1 MINLPRRGLIV
12 DLVTPLDQAGRL
24 DRSALIRLIRR
35 VEGEV
40 CGFAAG
46 SVRMGEGLDLGLEV
60 RLEILAVL
68 VETSP
73 EGATIFF
80 EITGTSREETIEL
93 LERAEDL
100 LDPARPE
107 ANVFYLLTPLIY
119 HGNRGLPDHLSELG
133 RRSRRPFLLSNNP
146 DLIGFFR
153 AKLRHKNM
161 RTGIIKKMAAN
172 EQIVGLQFEG
182 ELDRALHYQQ
192 ALTSRQNFRFYDGGE
207 DNFMERPSSSGLI
220 SCGANLAPKAWADIV
235 KSSLNIYDSQRLSP
249 DHLSHIWESGRM
261 VRLLSDV
268 YRPNP
273 PAYIKT
279 ALNLMGLIPG
289 AVTASGRTA
298 PDADQVRRIE
308 ADLQTLGLI

>member
-24 DRSALIRLIRR
+24 DRSALVRLIRR

-40 CGFAAG
+40 GGFAAG
-46 SVRMGEGLDLGLEV
+46 SARMGEGLDLGLEV
-60 RLEILAVL
+60 RLEVLAVL
-68 VETSP
+68 VETSR

-80 EITGTSREETIEL
+80 EITGTSRQETIEL

-100 LDPARPE
+100 LDPGGPGAD
-107 ANVFYLLTPLIY
+107 VYYLLTPLIY
-119 HGNRGLPDHLSELG
+119 HGNRGLPDHLAELG

-153 AKLRHKNM
+153 AKLQHKNI
-161 RTGIIKKMAAN
+161 RTGVVKKMAAN

-192 ALTSRQNFRFYDGGE
+192 ALKSRQNFRFYDGGE
-207 DNFMERPSSSGLI
+207 DNFMERPSSSGLV
-220 SCGANLAPKAWADIV
+220 SRGANLAPKAWADIV

-279 ALNLMGLIPG
+279 ALKLMGLIPSP
-289 AVTASGRTA
+289 VMASGQSVV
-298 PDADQVRRIE
+298 DSGQVGRIE
-308 ADLQTLGLI
+308 ADLRKLGLI